1 MSSESLF
8 VNRHTELPR
17 YTSQWTESD
26 LETLQI
32 AVVQSRAYTPRELLS
47 CIVNETIERRAARIK
62 DHLMK
67 YMPPGLALID
77 FDDFYSVQHDKCRSI
92 QYNAQSLPMSY
103 RFRVE
108 PLQEFVEDA
117 WRQS

>member
-1 MSSESLF
+1 MSSEPAL
-8 VNRHTELPR
+8 VNRRTELPR
-17 YTSQWTESD
+17 CTSQWTEDD

-47 CIVNETIERRAARIK
+47 CIVNETIERRAERIK

-67 YMPPGLALID
+67 YTPPGLALID

-92 QYNAQSLPMSY
+92 LYNSQSLPMSY
-103 RFRVE
+103 RFRAE
-108 PLQEFVEDA
+108 PLHEFAEDA